1 MLPSEP
7 LSMPIGYWW
16 IIEPIQMSQQDF
28 LKLYPDLSDEEK
40 ITMAIIKKEGKVLA
54 CKVPHQGLDLVY
66 KRGLV
71 HFHVPIDDQDYII
84 LPPLKNFIMNRQP
97 DSHFEKLLY
106 DVLVTI
112 DERISVSDLATL
124 LEVPIETIKNAVS
137 IVCRLDF
144 AKKKMKKPQNM
155 SVSISF
161 N

>member
-1 MLPSEP
+1 MLPTEP
-7 LSMPIGYWW
+7 LSMSIGYWW
-16 IIEPIQMSQQDF
+16 IVEPIPMTQQDF

-54 CKVPHQGLDLVY
+54 CKVPHDGLDSVY

-84 LPPLKNFIMNRQP
+84 LPPLKHFIMNRQP

-112 DERISVSDLATL
+112 DERTSVSDLATL
-124 LEVPIETIKNAVS
+124 LEGSLDIIRHAVS
-137 IVCRLDF
+137 ICCRLDF

-155 SVSISF
+155 SVRLLY
-161 N
+161 